1 MEKEL
6 NQKEMEQITGGDHY
20 EYIIDENGDIIA
32 VIIVKD

>member
-20 EYIIDENGDIIA
+20 EYIFDDKGEIIA